1 MSRTTKRTIK
11 EVAASHVS
19 SQPSSKRMKLNNNS
33 CQNVKRKKNHTDEIS
48 ILTATCSSTV
58 TAETDPAFYRVDL
71 PNLYQNVNENHNI
84 PMSTNSKFSNK
95 K

>member
-11 EVAASHVS
+11 EVDASHVN

-33 CQNVKRKKNHTDEIS
+33 YQNVRRKKKHTDEIS

-58 TAETDPAFYRVDL
+58 TAETDPAFGMVDL
-71 PNLYQNVNENHNI
+71 PNLYQNVNKNHNI